1 MMTKIL
7 MAAIIMISMIV
18 PTRAETVSLYASVDD
33 SSSTINLLTDI
44 MRNDPS
50 YDPYNQFVALRS
62 GDHEYRIYFG
72 ADLTKQSVCYTYTT
86 SYMQNPA
93 SLIRS
98 TVDSGLTVNKNGYL
112 CVGNIAGSS
121 ASALADEYKTHTVL
135 AVLAILFVILWIF
148 HMFRRQRSSGDRYYR
163 VR

>member
-1 MMTKIL
+1 MTKL
-7 MAAIIMISMIV
+7 VLAFIIMISMIV
-18 PTRAETVSLYASVDD
+18 TARAETVSLYASVDD
-33 SSSTINLLTDI
+33 SNATINLLTDI

-50 YDPYNQFVALRS
+50 YDPYNQFIAFRS

-72 ADLTKQSVCYTYTT
+72 ADLTKNSVCYVYTT

-98 TVDSGLTVNKNGYL
+98 TINSGLTINKNGYM
-112 CVGNIAGSS
+112 CVGNIAGST

-135 AVLAILFVILWIF
+135 VVLAILFVILWIY
-148 HMFRRQRSSGDRYYR
+148 HIFRRKRSSGDRYYK